1 MEGIMTAFRRVM
13 AAFTS
18 VIAVVAATVLP
29 VGAQSGG
36 SASGLRISPT
46 RAVVSVEKGSTGE
59 AKFNIKNVTG
69 GTVTVKAVLNDFDPQ
84 DDGSPKPL
92 AEGQSNAASIKNL
105 ITLPADLTL
114 DADQAVDVTIPIAVP
129 ENQAPGAY
137 YGVVL
142 FQGLPVSAAEDSG
155 QVSLTGSVGGIVL
168 ISVPGEI
175 KESMQLVS
183 IKAGRATPGSNNEIR
198 LSNIFAQ
205 PFDRIQIR
213 VNNTG
218 NSFLKPFGKVSV
230 TDWRGKEVAVYE
242 MNDTDP
248 RSNVLPSS
256 QRVFTDEISGVKLPG
271 RYTITAGIAYGDGGD
286 VLTQKVN
293 VWYLPVW
300 LVIVG
305 VVVVALVVFGLM
317 KLFRKAPRR

>member
-1 MEGIMTAFRRVM
+1 MTVFRRV
-13 AAFTS
+13 AA
-18 VIAVVAATVLP
+18 VIASATVLAATTVSP
-29 VGAQSGG
+29 VVAQGG
-36 SASGLRISPT
+36 PASGLRISPT
-46 RAVVSVEKGSTGE
+46 RAEVTVERGAAGE

-84 DDGSPKPL
+84 EDGSPKPL
-92 AEGQSNAASIKNL
+92 REGENNAATIKNF
-105 ITLPADLTL
+105 ITLPADINLTA
-114 DADQAVDVTIPIAVP
+114 DAAQDITIPIVIP

-142 FQGLPVSAAEDSG
+142 FQGLPVQESDTPG
-155 QVSLTGSVGGIVL
+155 QVSLTGSVGGIILVN
-168 ISVPGEI
+168 VPGDI

-183 IKAGRATPGSNNEIR
+183 IRAGRTTPGSNNEVR

-205 PFDRIQIR
+205 PFDRIQVR

-218 NSFLKPFGKVSV
+218 NSFLKPFGKVTL
-230 TDWRGKEVAVYE
+230 TDWRGNEVAAYE

-248 RSNVLPSS
+248 RANVLPAS
-256 QRVFTDEISGVKLPG
+256 QRVFTDEIEGVSIPG

-286 VLTQKVN
+286 VLTQKVS

-300 LVIVG
+300 LVVAVIVLL
-305 VVVVALVVFGLM
+305 ALIVFGIMRLV
-317 KLFRKAPRR
+317 KRAPRK